1 MAAALSVIVLAA
13 LVVINAFQLRAMGVT
28 DEEEQ

>member
-13 LVVINAFQLRAMGVT
+13 LIVINIFQMKVLRDPDAN
-28 DEEEQ
+28 